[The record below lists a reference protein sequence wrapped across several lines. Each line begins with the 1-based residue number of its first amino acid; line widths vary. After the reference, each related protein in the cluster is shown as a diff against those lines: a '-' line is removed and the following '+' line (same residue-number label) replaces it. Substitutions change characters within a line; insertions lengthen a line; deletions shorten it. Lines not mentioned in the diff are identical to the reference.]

1 MAEYPN
7 GQTIWNY
14 LVDKLD
20 NEYGAAGLMG
30 NLYWESG
37 LITYR
42 VEGDFSAGYTIS
54 LEYTRKVDTG
64 EIPEST
70 FVSDAIGYGLAQWTY
85 YTRKQGLYNMKE
97 TLGQSIGS
105 ISVGLEYLWWE
116 LNNLP
121 EFSIVLTTLK
131 NATSIR
137 EASDIVLTRFE
148 NPAVQ
153 TEAVKIQR
161 AATGVDIYNKY
172 SGTGGAIIPYPVATK
187 RRLKSA
193 ERFLVLS
200 TLFKRR

>member
-14 LVDKLD
+14 LVYKLD

-37 LITYR
+37 LIPYR
-42 VEGDFSAGYTIS
+42 VEGDFSAGYTKS

-64 EIPEST
+64 EMPEST
-70 FVSDAIGYGLAQWTY
+70 FVSDAVGYGLAQWTY
-85 YTRKQGLYNMKE
+85 YTRKQGLYDMKE

-121 EFSIVLTTLK
+121 EFRIVLTTLK

-153 TEAVKIQR
+153 TEAVKRQR

-172 SGTGGAIIPYPVATK
+172 SGTGGAIIPFSVTNKK
-187 RRLKSA
+187 RLRSA